1 MKEKI
6 TGGGNTYKRKRFEKL
21 KTQLMMKKI
30 RKKEKRR
37 GKEQSRTLFYQNQT
51 RFSLATFYQV
61 PLSLYLFPMN
71 ADWKKY

>member
-21 KTQLMMKKI
+21 KTQLMIKKI

-37 GKEQSRTLFYQNQT
+37 GKEQSRTLFYQN
-51 RFSLATFYQV
+51 
-61 PLSLYLFPMN
+61 
-71 ADWKKY
+71 

>member
-1 MKEKI
+1 
-6 TGGGNTYKRKRFEKL
+6 
-21 KTQLMMKKI
+21 MKKI